1 MALLEGTN
9 EKQYATRSLLSR
21 SRVDWAIEAAR
32 RVRAEPVGALGG
44 GLVVED
50 GAARRRRG
58 GWVEDLPN
66 AASPISPVASASE
79 VWAWLARPS
88 EAARG

>member
-66 AASPISPVASASE
+66 AASPISPVCSF
-79 VWAWLARPS
+79 
-88 EAARG
+88 G